1 MNQQP
6 YQQYQQYQQS
16 SQPQTRGQVAVAR
29 ARSTSD
35 NVVLAITVTVF
46 CLISSIYFI
55 FTTLRQ
61 MSIDNFGRRTELSF
75 SEGVIGVLVA
85 IVVMVVML
93 GIMLGIGMFLVR
105 MTRQQM
111 LGNSL
116 QVEYSD
122 YAWLRDWANE
132 VSADLEMPRV
142 EIFVTQNPVMNAYA
156 FGFARPYTIVLQSG
170 SIRYL
175 TKDELKVIVVHEM
188 AHIKYHHTDANV
200 YLAPFLMIPVISVA
214 GSWIA
219 GFWQRRAELTADRL
233 ALMYLS
239 DSELV
244 KSALIKVHVGPD
256 VAESMNDI
264 ARQWLQYTAERP
276 MNHLAQTL
284 SNHPY
289 LVRRL
294 SHIDRW
300 KNVVEPQ
307 DMSTQSTTT
316 QDATQNA
323 SESVTVEESTPAKKT
338 KDADRENMASEDEA
352 EAAE

>member
-61 MSIDNFGRRTELSF
+61 MSIDNFGRRTELSI

-175 TKDELKVIVVHEM
+175 TKDEL
-188 AHIKYHHTDANV
+188 
-200 YLAPFLMIPVISVA
+200 
-214 GSWIA
+214 
-219 GFWQRRAELTADRL
+219 
-233 ALMYLS
+233 
-239 DSELV
+239 
-244 KSALIKVHVGPD
+244 
-256 VAESMNDI
+256 
-264 ARQWLQYTAERP
+264 
-276 MNHLAQTL
+276 
-284 SNHPY
+284 
-289 LVRRL
+289 
-294 SHIDRW
+294 
-300 KNVVEPQ
+300 
-307 DMSTQSTTT
+307 
-316 QDATQNA
+316 
-323 SESVTVEESTPAKKT
+323 
-338 KDADRENMASEDEA
+338 
-352 EAAE
+352 